1 MKAFPAIVVFGVLL
15 LLTGCPPRT
24 GITGLVLEAP
34 TTLISG
40 EMTALRATVQGRGN
54 FDPGV
59 VWRVDGGGSFS
70 DTSANPVDY
79 TAPVVTAE
87 TTVTVT
93 VTAVGNPSRSAGQ
106 QIAIVLQEPL
116 VYEITPDVT
125 PAQPSLPDGEGN
137 PQPVAGSR
145 DNNGVQSDFIVG
157 HVLIRPESDAV
168 LSAFLA
174 RYDGTIIGDNT
185 VPEPPVSL
193 GIELTP
199 DDRKATEYLVA
210 INLSRVNPDS
220 FADDAAAIGM
230 GGFLE
235 VSSQDGL
242 LTLAA
247 ITNAAAN
254 GFDAS
259 PNYVAYPSQPF
270 PLTLLRTEERPAGGG
285 FRNAFDTTRFQTTGS
300 RSNVTLAWQFV
311 AARGIQRRVTIAII
325 DEGFLLDT
333 AGNPIGTD
341 SDFPA
346 IVGQYDF
353 PADDYIAAGPGT
365 TGCGAGNPCFWHG
378 TGAASVAA
386 GVLNNRRGAAG
397 TGGLVADVMLFKRGG
412 TRANDSRAVRTA
424 VAWGAD
430 VVSMSYGG
438 DCDSVA
444 CRQLDRRNH
453 PFRDA
458 VSAGSRAVFIASAGN
473 GRDPDGTGP
482 QPAVG
487 YDVGDPSFVH
497 PCIMDHVIC
506 VGALDDDAVTRI
518 GYSNFGAGVDIFA
531 PTNIP
536 VMARPAGNDS
546 NPSGTLIQGTFGGT
560 SAAAPFVAGVVA
572 MMKAINP
579 DLSSDQISQ
588 ILRDTAHKGN
598 APVTHYIDAY
608 AAVHRAAD
616 GIEGVRD
623 RFEPN
628 SLIAPRQLPGSS
640 PWNNLNLHSPQD
652 RDYYRLL
659 SPQRSIMRIDLVYP
673 EGLGSVPWLGLDG
686 SDACGA
692 ATLRSDAPLAGGGRR
707 LEYTVAAGNHLLSLG
722 GGLINAY
729 NLAVSFN
736 AAAPLAQDIYEP
748 NNSAATA
755 RHLYSFRRS
764 REGLFFALD
773 PTVTIT
779 ANLHTSS
786 DVDFYTVTAA
796 QVSSTQQAV
805 MNARPV
811 VEVYGHESPMALE
824 VYRLNDDGSQ
834 GALVERVSSQSCAG
848 DRLAVVLES
857 GKGYLLSVSGTAGR
871 YSLNN
876 GVKINPP
883 RLPEWVRERHYLVL
897 NPGDPIEQVIRTP
910 LIYILTGDKAFRNID
925 AVGDVRLEL
934 FDMNQT
940 RLAESSQGSNPR
952 LSLAATRRNELYAL
966 QVTPN
971 TPTEA
976 GTTLQL
982 SWDSAEIVRLSDNL
996 IRNGDAEEGP
1006 ANDAGGEVS
1015 YIDSWA
1021 VPSDFVDQP
1030 TVIYYNGVN
1039 NLPDDTAPGPEDRGY
1054 RFFAGGPST
1063 TYSVIQQEIDMPD
1076 AWRDAAENGTV
1087 TFQLTGFL
1095 GGRGDETDH
1104 AVLRATF
1111 YDRDFMTLGT
1121 ATLGPVTA
1129 GQREG
1134 QTGLFYVTTSDYVP
1148 GATQYIY
1155 LDLEFRRFAGEYNDG
1170 YADNLELRLVEYRP

>member
-1 MKAFPAIVVFGVLL
+1 M
-15 LLTGCPPRT
+15 
-24 GITGLVLEAP
+24 E
-34 TTLISG
+34 
-40 EMTALRATVQGRGN
+40 
-54 FDPGV
+54 
-59 VWRVDGGGSFS
+59 GGGSFS

-87 TTVTVT
+87 TIVTVT
-93 VTAVGNPSRSAGQ
+93 VTAAGDPRQSASQ
-106 QIAIVLQEPL
+106 QITIVLQEPL
-116 VYEITPDVT
+116 VYEVTPDVNPT
-125 PAQPSLPDGEGN
+125 QPSLPDGQGT

-145 DNNGVQSDFIVG
+145 DKNGVQSDFIIG
-157 HVLIRPESDAV
+157 HVLLRPESDAV
-168 LSAFLA
+168 LSDFLA
-174 RYDGTIIGDNT
+174 RYEGTVISNNT
-185 VPEPPVSL
+185 VPEPPASL

-210 INLSRVNPDS
+210 INLTRVNPDS

-235 VSSQDGL
+235 ISSQDGL

-247 ITNAAAN
+247 ITNAVAT

-259 PNYVAYPSQPF
+259 PNYVAYPTQAF

-285 FRNAFDTTRFQTTGS
+285 FRDAFDTTRFQTTGS
-300 RSNVTLAWQFV
+300 RSNVILAWQFV

-333 AGNPIGTD
+333 NGNPIGTD

-353 PADDYIAAGPGT
+353 PANDYIADGPGT

-430 VVSMSYGG
+430 IVSMSYGG

-458 VSAGSRAVFIASAGN
+458 VAAGSRTVFIASAGN
-473 GRDPDGTGP
+473 GRDPDGAGP

-506 VGALDDDAVTRI
+506 VGALDDDAVTKI
-518 GYSNFGAGVDIFA
+518 GYSNFGAAVDIFA

-546 NPSGTLIQGTFGGT
+546 NPGGTLIQGTFGGT
-560 SAAAPFVAGVVA
+560 SAAAPFVAGVAA

-579 DLSSDQISQ
+579 DLSSDQVSQ
-588 ILRDTAHKGN
+588 ILRDTSHKGN

-608 AAVHRAAD
+608 TAVRRAAD

-623 RFEPN
+623 RLEPN
-628 SLIAPRQLPGSS
+628 SLISPRQLPGSS

-652 RDYYRLL
+652 RDYYRLP
-659 SPQRSIMRIDLVYP
+659 SPQRSTMRIDLIYP

-692 ATLRSDAPLAGGGRR
+692 AILRSDAPLAGGGRR
-707 LEYTVAAGNHLLSLG
+707 LEYTVTAGNHVLSIG

-729 NLAVSFN
+729 NLGVSFTL
-736 AAAPLAQDIYEP
+736 AAPLPQDIYEP
-748 NNSAATA
+748 NNTPATPRA
-755 RHLYSFRRS
+755 LYSFRRN
-764 REGLFFALD
+764 REGLLFTID
-773 PTVTIT
+773 PNVSIT

-786 DVDFYTVTAA
+786 DIDFYTVTAA

-805 MNARPV
+805 MKARPV

-834 GALVERVSSQSCAG
+834 GGLVERVSSQSCTG
-848 DRLAVVLES
+848 ERLAVALES
-857 GKGYLLSVSGTAGR
+857 GKSYLLSVSGTAGR

-876 GVKINPP
+876 GVKIDPP

-897 NPGDPIEQVIRTP
+897 NPGDPVEQVIRTP
-910 LIYILTGDKAFRNID
+910 LIYILMGDKAFRNINV
-925 AVGDVRLEL
+925 AGDVRLEL

-940 RLAESSQGSNPR
+940 RLAESTLETNSR
-952 LSLAATRRNELYAL
+952 LSLAATRRNDLYAL

-971 TPTEA
+971 TQLET
-976 GTTLQL
+976 GTALQL
-982 SWDSAEIVRLSDNL
+982 SWESAEIVRTSDNL
-996 IRNGDAEEGP
+996 IENGDAEAGP
-1006 ANDAGGEVS
+1006 GNDAGGEVGF
-1015 YIDSWA
+1015 IDGWA

-1039 NLPDDTAPGPEDRGY
+1039 GLPDEAAPGPEDRGY
-1054 RFFAGGPST
+1054 RFFAGGPNT
-1063 TYSVIQQEIDMPD
+1063 TNGVIQQQIDMPD
-1076 AWRDAAENGTV
+1076 AWRDATENGTV
-1087 TFQLTGFL
+1087 TFRLSGFL
-1095 GGRGDETDH
+1095 GGRGVETDH
-1104 AVLRATF
+1104 AVLRVTF
-1111 YDRDFMTLGT
+1111 YDNNFVTLGS
-1121 ATLGPVTA
+1121 AALGPVTP
-1129 GQREG
+1129 GEREG
-1134 QTGLFYVTTSDYVP
+1134 ETGLFYVETSDYVP

-1155 LDLEFRRFAGEYNDG
+1155 VDLEFNRFASDYNDG
-1170 YADNLELRLVEYRP
+1170 YADNLELRLFEYRP